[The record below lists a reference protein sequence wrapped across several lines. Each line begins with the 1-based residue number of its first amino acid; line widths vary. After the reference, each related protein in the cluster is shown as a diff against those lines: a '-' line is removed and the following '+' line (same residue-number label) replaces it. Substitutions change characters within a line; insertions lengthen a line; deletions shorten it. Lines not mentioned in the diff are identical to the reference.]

1 MKLLAKTD
9 LPGVLKDWAKNC
21 TVICPSKKSQGDI
34 IFDIFDESS
43 FTLDYGKPSLAP
55 KSFFLPH
62 SEVIFELVDGSYEER
77 ISAAKTIIFG
87 IRACDMT
94 GLTQSRS
101 FMTRDNNDNYYQARI
116 DATITV
122 VMACPG
128 PQNSTCF
135 CTTTSSG
142 PASSGGFDIQFYD
155 MGESFLVET
164 GTEHGNE
171 IVSAS
176 VFADVD
182 EKKASAM
189 IAEFIHK
196 ATDAIPVVNN
206 IRDAMAELTAGTD
219 CSKIWDNLG
228 NKCIICGGCA
238 FVCPTCTCFNV
249 YDQAKDNANGVRIK
263 AWDACL
269 YNGFTR
275 EASGH
280 NPRPSQSLRL
290 QRRHEHKLLYF
301 NATDVKGSL
310 CGCVGCGR
318 CSDYCPVHIGTL
330 EVVQAIAQAQIK
342 SNGGEHE

>member
-1 MKLLAKTD
+1 MKRIAKTD

-21 TVICPSKKSQGDI
+21 TVICPSLMPQGEI
-34 IFDIFDESS
+34 IYDTFDEIT
-43 FTLDYGKPSLAP
+43 FTLDYGKPSLPP

-62 SEVIFELVDGSYEER
+62 SEVIFELVEGRYEEQ
-77 ISAAKTIIFG
+77 ISVAKTIIFG

-94 GLTQSRS
+94 GLTQSQS
-101 FMTRDNNDNYYQARI
+101 FMTRDNNDPYYQARI
-116 DATITV
+116 DATITI
-122 VMACPG
+122 VMACGG
-128 PQNSTCF
+128 PQNATCF
-135 CTTTSSG
+135 CTTTMSG
-142 PASSGGFDIQFYD
+142 PSSVGGFDLQFYD

-164 GTEHGNE
+164 GSERGSGL
-171 IVSAS
+171 VSS
-176 VFADVD
+176 PVFADVD
-182 EKKASAM
+182 EKQASSM
-189 IAEFIHK
+189 VTEFRHK
-196 ATDAIPVVNN
+196 ATDSIPVLKN

-219 CSKIWDNLG
+219 CTKIWDNLG
-228 NKCIICGGCA
+228 NKCITCGGCA

-249 YDQAKDNANGVRIK
+249 YDQARDNANGVRIK

-280 NPRPSQSLRL
+280 NPRPTQSLRL

-301 NATDVKGSL
+301 NAIDIDGAL

-330 EVVQAIAQAQIK
+330 EVALAIVQAQL
-342 SNGGEHE
+342 NRTGGENE